1 MDSSSLTDVPSE
13 VNFPLFNRDEF
24 SSKIHPRE
32 KIYMNFKKEQ
42 TYVML
47 KPDGV
52 QKGLIGEIIARF
64 ERRDLKIVALEMFQP
79 TAQQIDDHYPKD
91 EAWINRL
98 GEKSLATYSKY
109 GIDPKPLLGTVDSRE
124 IGKMVRSWLID
135 FMSSAPLVRMVVQ
148 GLHAVD
154 MVRKIA
160 GPTMP
165 YLADMGTIR
174 GDFSND
180 SAALANGEKRAVM
193 NLIHASE
200 TTEEA
205 TYEIKHWFGEFKP
218 YDYKRFGID

>member
-1 MDSSSLTDVPSE
+1 MKYLKE
-13 VNFPLFNRDEF
+13 
-24 SSKIHPRE
+24 E
-32 KIYMNFKKEQ
+32 KTFVLI
-42 TYVML
+42 

-52 QKGLIGEIIARF
+52 RKGLIGEIIKRF
-64 ERRDLKIVALEMFQP
+64 EQRDLKIVALEMFEP
-79 TAQQIDDHYPKD
+79 TLEDIDNHYPKD
-91 EAWINRL
+91 EKWINRL
-98 GEKSLATYSKY
+98 GEKSLATYEKY
-109 GIDPKPLLGTVDSRE
+109 GIDPKPLLGTAE
-124 IGKMVRSWLID
+124 PMAIGQMVREWLVD

-174 GDFSND
+174 GDYSND

-200 TTEEA
+200 TAQEA
-205 TYEIKHWFGEFKP
+205 EHEIKHWFGEFKA
-218 YDYKRFGID
+218 YDYKRFGVDD